1 MAADHEAA
9 PRRQG
14 GEMQEEPKQ
23 VVATI
28 MVVDDDQR
36 NVRLMESILKS
47 NGYRVRKAFD
57 GEEAKQSIESES
69 PDLILLDV
77 MMPKMSGFELCRL
90 LRDRYE
96 TRLLPVIMITALNS
110 LEDKVRAL
118 ETGADDFLSKPINK
132 TELLAKVRS
141 ILRVKSL
148 QDEVER
154 QRIALENTN
163 RQLLTMQQ
171 FKESM
176 TQMVVHDLKNPLAGI
191 LGNIQLMELQKA
203 TMTPERQAELIAR
216 TLESGR
222 QMTRLILN
230 ILDVGKMEE
239 QKMPLQLESVSLHDI
254 VADNL
259 NDTKSLC
266 ARDGIRIENSV
277 DAGLVPVEADRGLL
291 NRIVANL
298 LNNAIKHTPEGGRV
312 TLAAEIEGSELV
324 FTISDTGEGIPEDLQ
339 PHVFEKFVGG
349 NGGDVHRRL
358 HDTGLGLAFCR
369 LAVQHHRGRIWLR
382 SQPGDGTTVC
392 VALPLRRSDATER
405 AGGEADGCSPDQRS
419 GGESTGGSAAER
431 AA

>member
-1 MAADHEAA
+1 MRLMAADSVAA
-9 PRRQG
+9 LRRQG
-14 GEMQEEPKQ
+14 GAMQDEPKNDT
-23 VVATI
+23 ATI

-36 NVRLMESILKS
+36 NVRLMESILRS
-47 NGYRVRKAFD
+47 NGYRVTKAHD
-57 GEEAKQSIESES
+57 GEEAKLAIEAAS
-69 PDLILLDV
+69 PDLVLLDV

-90 LRDRYE
+90 LRGRYE

-171 FKESM
+171 FKESV

-191 LGNIQLMELQKA
+191 MGNIQLMQLQKA
-203 TMTPERQAELIAR
+203 EMTPERQDELLER

-230 ILDVGKMEE
+230 ILDVGKLEE
-239 QKMPLQLESVSLHDI
+239 QKMPLKLEAITFHDT

-259 NDTKSLC
+259 NDTRSMC
-266 ARDGIRIENSV
+266 ARDGIRIENRV
-277 DAGLVPVEADRGLL
+277 DPGLRQVEADPGLL

-312 TLAAEIEGSELV
+312 TVTAEIEGPDLV
-324 FTISDTGEGIPEDLQ
+324 FSISDTGEGIPEDLQ
-339 PHVFEKFVGG
+339 AHVFEKFVGG
-349 NGGDVHRRL
+349 NGENLHRRL
-358 HDTGLGLAFCR
+358 HDSGLGLAFCR

-382 SQPGDGTTVC
+382 SYPGEGTTVY
-392 VALPLRRSDATER
+392 VALPLRRSEAAER
-405 AGGEADGCSPDQRS
+405 AGGEAEVSS
-419 GGESTGGSAAER
+419 AGSR

>member
-1 MAADHEAA
+1 MVADFDAAQ
-9 PRRQG
+9 RRQG
-14 GEMQEEPKQ
+14 GAMQQEPKDG
-23 VVATI
+23 AASI

-36 NVRLMESILKS
+36 NVRLMESILRS
-47 NGYRVRKAFD
+47 NGYLVTKAFN
-57 GEEAKQSIESES
+57 GEEAKGIIETNP
-69 PDLILLDV
+69 PDLVLLDV

-191 LGNIQLMELQKA
+191 LGNIQLMQLQKEEL
-203 TMTPERQAELIAR
+203 TPERQNELIAR

-230 ILDVGKMEE
+230 ILDVGRMEE
-239 QKMPLQLESVSLHDI
+239 QKMPLQLEMVSLREI
-254 VADNL
+254 VVENL
-259 NDTKSLC
+259 DDARSLC
-266 ARDGIRIENSV
+266 ARDGIGIDNRIGME
-277 DAGLVPVEADRGLL
+277 LPRVEADSGVLT
-291 NRIVANL
+291 RIVANL
-298 LNNAIKHTPEGGRV
+298 LNNAIKHTPEGGLV
-312 TLAAEIEGSELV
+312 TLAAESDGSELE
-324 FTISDTGEGIPEDLQ
+324 FSISDTGEGIPAELQ

-349 NGGDVHRRL
+349 QGDDVRRAL
-358 HDTGLGLAFCR
+358 HDTGLGLTFCR
-369 LAVQHHRGRIWLR
+369 LAVQHHRGRIWLH
-382 SQPGDGTTVC
+382 SEPGRGTSVY
-392 VALPLRRSDATER
+392 VALPLRRCDAGER
-405 AGGEADGCSPDQRS
+405 AGGEAE
-419 GGESTGGSAAER
+419 GGGAAER

>member
-1 MAADHEAA
+1 MVADDEEAQ
-9 PRRQG
+9 RRQG
-14 GEMQEEPKQ
+14 GTMQQEPKGGA
-23 VVATI
+23 ATI

-36 NVRLMESILKS
+36 NVRLMESILRS
-47 NGYRVRKAFD
+47 NGHIVTKAFN
-57 GEEAKQSIESES
+57 GEEAKGSIETNP
-69 PDLILLDV
+69 PDLVLLDV
-77 MMPKMSGFELCRL
+77 MMPRMSGFELCRL

-191 LGNIQLMELQKA
+191 LGNIQLMQLQKDE
-203 TMTPERQAELIAR
+203 MTPERRNELIAR

-230 ILDVGKMEE
+230 ILDVARME
-239 QKMPLQLESVSLHDI
+239 
-254 VADNL
+254 
-259 NDTKSLC
+259 
-266 ARDGIRIENSV
+266 
-277 DAGLVPVEADRGLL
+277 
-291 NRIVANL
+291 
-298 LNNAIKHTPEGGRV
+298 
-312 TLAAEIEGSELV
+312 
-324 FTISDTGEGIPEDLQ
+324 
-339 PHVFEKFVGG
+339 
-349 NGGDVHRRL
+349 
-358 HDTGLGLAFCR
+358 
-369 LAVQHHRGRIWLR
+369 
-382 SQPGDGTTVC
+382 
-392 VALPLRRSDATER
+392 
-405 AGGEADGCSPDQRS
+405 
-419 GGESTGGSAAER
+419 
-431 AA
+431 